1 MRAAWRR
8 SAALGAVALA
18 WACVS
23 CTTPTLPLP
32 PPALPTI
39 GVGPTAGTYHLTSD
53 RGALPNAL
61 VVAVNRNE
69 TLPRNDRVAA
79 TLADANGSWDLVIK
93 ATGGDFIDLSQED
106 GSTRSPSTTVEV
118 H

>member
-1 MRAAWRR
+1 MRAASRR
-8 SAALGAVALA
+8 AAVLGTIALV

-39 GVGPTAGTYHLTSD
+39 GTGPTAGTIRLTSD

-69 TLPRNDRVAA
+69 TIPRDERVAA
-79 TLADANGSWDLVIK
+79 TLADAVGSWDLVIK
-93 ATGGDFIDLSQED
+93 ASGGDFLDLSQED

-118 H
+118 R